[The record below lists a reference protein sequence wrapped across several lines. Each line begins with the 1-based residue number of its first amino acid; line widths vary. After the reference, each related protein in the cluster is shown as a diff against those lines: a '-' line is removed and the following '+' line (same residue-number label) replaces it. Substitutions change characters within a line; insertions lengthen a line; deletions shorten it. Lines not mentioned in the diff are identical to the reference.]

1 MIAPMAVEVG
11 RPVRFTGYAVE
22 YGGPIV
28 AVQFSL
34 DGGET
39 WTDYDVSGSTGDRW
53 VHWTFEY
60 TPEVAGSY
68 CLLVRS
74 VNDRGEVS
82 PEPDAAS
89 FTAFDPA
96 ESSRT

>member
-1 MIAPMAVEVG
+1 MIAPMQVQVG
-11 RPVRFTGYAVE
+11 RPVRFEGYAE
-22 YGGPIV
+22 DYGCPIV

-39 WTDYDVSGSTGDRW
+39 WTDYDVSSSTGDLW

-60 TPEVAGSY
+60 TPECPGSY

-74 VNDRGEVS
+74 VNERGEAS
-82 PEPDAAS
+82 PEPDIAE
-89 FTAFDPA
+89 FTAFEA
-96 ESSRT
+96 